1 MANINNLYVAAGSLV
16 TLGGVDLGHT
26 VDGAEISIEREL
38 TEVKTDLYG
47 NTPVDMVVAGQKATV
62 KLKLAEIT
70 PGIFSYVVPESDW
83 DVGTSNREQIHF
95 GTKAGY
101 QLRNDALQLVI
112 TPQGGSNVNNS
123 KTITFFKAV
132 STDNATVAYKIDEQ
146 SVFEVTFTALVDE
159 SRNATDGRLLGRF
172 GPADIS

>member
-26 VDGAEISIEREL
+26 VDGAEIEIEREL

-47 NTPVDMVVAGQKATV
+47 NTPVDYVLAGQKATV

-70 PGIFSYVVPESDW
+70 PGVLSYVIPEADY
-83 DVGTSNREQIHF
+83 DVGSADDHLHF

-101 QLRNDALQLVI
+101 SLRDDALQLVI
-112 TPQGGSNVNNS
+112 TPQGKNTDGQR
-123 KTITFFKAV
+123 TITFFKAV
-132 STDNATVAYKIDEQ
+132 STENATVSYKIDEQ
-146 SVFEVTFTALVDE
+146 SVYEVTFTALVDE
-159 SRNATDGRLLGRF
+159 SRAATDGRLLGRV
-172 GPADIS
+172 GPANIS